1 MYFLAGD
8 SERWLP
14 SQEAAGSPC
23 SLVYPKT
30 FSMKTN
36 SRIGKRS
43 LDNFPPHLEN
53 KMPNMSVPNIEPH
66 GIEKLVECTQI
77 PFNKWVNTS
86 LETREKSLSIGLD
99 ENSGLL
105 TQWKLSVVSKKV
117 EFYDYNGKGSRALG
131 QGYHC
136 ISTLCVLG
144 QWWTESSTASSFLS
158 WGVSMMFD
166 TWSRRLLAGQSRPP
180 CDKCMGQATVPLLV
194 HQMCLENHDEQI
206 RRRYLINPGVC
217 FLAPQ

>member
-1 MYFLAGD
+1 M
-8 SERWLP
+8 
-14 SQEAAGSPC
+14 
-23 SLVYPKT
+23 
-30 FSMKTN
+30 
-36 SRIGKRS
+36 
-43 LDNFPPHLEN
+43 
-53 KMPNMSVPNIEPH
+53 
-66 GIEKLVECTQI
+66 
-77 PFNKWVNTS
+77 NTS
-86 LETREKSLSIGLD
+86 LEESPSIGLD

-105 TQWKLSVVSKKV
+105 TQWKFSLASKKV
-117 EFYDYNGKGSRALG
+117 DYYNYNGKGSWALG
-131 QGYHC
+131 HWQGYHC
-136 ISTLCVLG
+136 ISTHCVLG

-217 FLAPQ
+217 FLAPQKSLQSKASDPFHPIPFPSHPIRPIQLKQHKASGVRITKAL

>member
-53 KMPNMSVPNIEPH
+53 KMPNVSVPNIEPH
-66 GIEKLVECTQI
+66 GIEKLVECTQF

-86 LETREKSLSIGLD
+86 LEKTREKNLSIGLD

-105 TQWKLSVVSKKV
+105 SQWKFSVVSKKV
-117 EFYDYNGKGSRALG
+117 EYYKIIMERGAEQGRVIIVYLRFVYLVNGEQNHQQHHRSFPG
-131 QGYHC
+131 
-136 ISTLCVLG
+136 
-144 QWWTESSTASSFLS
+144 ASL
-158 WGVSMMFD
+158 W
-166 TWSRRLLAGQSRPP
+166 
-180 CDKCMGQATVPLLV
+180 
-194 HQMCLENHDEQI
+194 CLIHGLD
-206 RRRYLINPGVC
+206 GC
-217 FLAPQ
+217 

>member
-86 LETREKSLSIGLD
+86 LEKTPKKTSVSVSMKILVSSLSESFQWYQRKLSFMIIMEKGAGHLGRVTIVYLRFVYLVNGEQNHQQHHRSFPGASLWCLIHGLD
-99 ENSGLL
+99 G
-105 TQWKLSVVSKKV
+105 
-117 EFYDYNGKGSRALG
+117 
-131 QGYHC
+131 C
-136 ISTLCVLG
+136 
-144 QWWTESSTASSFLS
+144 
-158 WGVSMMFD
+158 
-166 TWSRRLLAGQSRPP
+166 
-180 CDKCMGQATVPLLV
+180 
-194 HQMCLENHDEQI
+194 
-206 RRRYLINPGVC
+206 
-217 FLAPQ
+217 

>member
-86 LETREKSLSIGLD
+86 LEKTREKSLSIGLD
-99 ENSGLL
+99 ENSGLSGSF
-105 TQWKLSVVSKKV
+105 QWYQRKLIIIIIMEK
-117 EFYDYNGKGSRALG
+117 RAG
-131 QGYHC
+131 QGIVYLRFVYLVNGEQNHQQHHR
-136 ISTLCVLG
+136 SFPG
-144 QWWTESSTASSFLS
+144 ASL
-158 WGVSMMFD
+158 W
-166 TWSRRLLAGQSRPP
+166 
-180 CDKCMGQATVPLLV
+180 
-194 HQMCLENHDEQI
+194 CLIHGLD
-206 RRRYLINPGVC
+206 GC
-217 FLAPQ
+217 

>member
-86 LETREKSLSIGLD
+86 LEKTEERKPQYRSRWKFWS
-99 ENSGLL
+99 
-105 TQWKLSVVSKKV
+105 QWKFSVVSKKV
-117 EFYDYNGKGSRALG
+117 DYYNYNGKESWAG
-131 QGYHC
+131 HC
-136 ISTLCVLG
+136 ISTLCVLS

-180 CDKCMGQATVPLLV
+180 CDKCMGQATMPVLV

-206 RRRYLINPGVC
+206 RRRDLINPGVS